1 VKKGDEYMGK
11 KNKIARALGLKI
23 RKLREEKGW
32 TINQLALYAGVNPTS
47 IMRAERGESELS
59 LGNLLRIAKALKVDL
74 NTLVEESMDQIVLG
88 DEELVP
94 EEKDK
99 TPDIYEIIRKAE
111 NLNFK
116 GIPDVKQAIVEAITF
131 AIRLKAKEKRQEN
144 NKIEE

>member
-1 VKKGDEYMGK
+1 
-11 KNKIARALGLKI
+11 
-23 RKLREEKGW
+23 
-32 TINQLALYAGVNPTS
+32 
-47 IMRAERGESELS
+47 MRAERGESELS

-116 GIPDVKQAIVEAITF
+116 GIPVNEPDVKQAIVEAITF

>member
-1 VKKGDEYMGK
+1 MAK
-11 KNKIARALGLKI
+11 KNKIARTLGLKI
-23 RKLREEKGW
+23 KKLREEKGW

-74 NTLVEESMDQIVLG
+74 NTLVEESMGQIKLG

-99 TPDIYEIIRKAE
+99 TPDIYEIIKKAE

-116 GIPDVKQAIVEAITF
+116 GIPVNEPDVKQAIVEAITF

-144 NKIEE
+144 KEIEE